1 MLESRKY
8 GLAKPHLRLIRII
21 GVIVPRRLR
30 ADWRQEWEAE
40 LRSREAL
47 LAEWDKLNWKTKLD
61 LLRRSLGA
69 FWDALFLQPGRLED
83 EMFQDLR
90 FGLRM
95 LWKNPGFTAIAVFT
109 LALGIGA
116 NTAIFSVVNGVLLKP
131 LPYPEPERLAR
142 VFQSV
147 TNFPKAPMSP
157 ADFRDYRE
165 QNTTFESLA
174 GYFRQ
179 DLELAQEERAERLMG
194 MRASSG
200 YFRTLGFQPRLGREF
215 TREEEIPD
223 ESAVVILS
231 HSLWQRRFDGDP
243 KIVGKTIRLSGK
255 SFTVVGVA
263 PAGLQHVGGGYRP
276 LPHGE
281 SVDIWWPMRLGPN
294 RPRGALI
301 VNVIGRLKLG
311 VTRQQAEAEFDLIAA
326 RLAEQYPGPY
336 RKAKTLTQPL
346 REEIVEGSQRTL
358 LLLLA
363 AVFFILLIAC
373 VNVANLTLARAATR
387 EREIAV
393 RVALGAGRARIVRQ
407 LLIESLTLAAMG
419 GLLGLLLAKL
429 AINALVRLGP
439 EQIPRLQMIS
449 LDGRILGFTL
459 LISLLTGLLFGMAPA
474 LQSLKLNLNESL
486 KEGGRAASGGRRQR
500 RTRGALVVAEV
511 ALALALLLGAGLL
524 MRSFLK
530 LQQTDPGFNPSG
542 VLTMSIVLPG
552 ARYAYGEPQISFL
565 QRLVERVSAL
575 PGVRS
580 AGVTSDLPWT
590 GYQNEA
596 GLKVEGKTFPPDQM
610 AQAQYHFISAD
621 YMRTIGAPLLSGC
634 WFDPRDTRKSSP
646 VILINQA
653 MARKYWPGED
663 AVGKRI
669 TFGDSAG
676 KDEDWMQVVGVI
688 GDVKDYPNSAK
699 AEPAFYWPV
708 TQQPYP
714 EMSLAIRADKDPL
727 SLVETVRREV
737 RALDR
742 EMPISEVKMLETV
755 AAAAVAG
762 RRFMLLLVSSFAL
775 TALALATIGI
785 YGVTSYLV
793 THRTHEIGIRIALG
807 ANSFDVLKLAL
818 RQGMALALAGVGA
831 GLAMAFAATR
841 LMANLLYGVGATD
854 PATFV
859 AVPVFLI
866 GVALAACYLPA
877 RSATKVDPMVALRS
891 E

>member
-1 MLESRKY
+1 MFERHK
-8 GLAKPHLRLIRII
+8 KPYLWLIRVI
-21 GVIVPRRLR
+21 GVIVPSRLR

-40 LRSREAL
+40 LRCREAL
-47 LAEWDKLNWKTKLD
+47 LAEWERLDQRAKLD

-69 FWDALFLQPGRLED
+69 FWDALLLQPRRLED

-95 LWKNPGFTAIAVFT
+95 LRKNPGFTAVAVFT

-131 LPYPEPERLAR
+131 LPYPEPERLVR
-142 VFQSV
+142 VFQSITV
-147 TNFPKAPMSP
+147 LPKAPMSP

-165 QNTTFESLA
+165 QNTSFESIA

-200 YFRTLGFQPRLGREF
+200 YFRTLGLQPALGREF
-215 TREEEIPD
+215 TREEEVPD
-223 ESAVVILS
+223 DSAVVILS
-231 HSLWQRRFDGDP
+231 HGLWLRSFGGDP
-243 KIVGKTIRLSGK
+243 NIVGKTIRLSGK
-255 SFTVVGVA
+255 SFTIVGVA

-281 SVDIWWPMRLGPN
+281 SVDVWWPMRLGPN
-294 RPRGALI
+294 RPRSAHI
-301 VNVIGRLKLG
+301 VNVVGRLKPG
-311 VTRQQAEAEFDLIAA
+311 VTRQKAEAELDLIAA
-326 RLAEQYPGPY
+326 RLAEQHPDPY
-336 RKAKTLTQPL
+336 KKVTLTQPL
-346 REEIVEGSQRTL
+346 REEIVEGSQKTL
-358 LLLLA
+358 LLLLG
-363 AVFFILLIAC
+363 AVFLVLLIAC
-373 VNVANLTLARAATR
+373 VNVANLTLARAAAR

-393 RVALGAGRARIVRQ
+393 RLALGAGRARIVRQ

-419 GLLGLLLAKL
+419 ALLGLLLAKL
-429 AINALVRLGP
+429 AIDALIRLGP
-439 EQIPRLQMIS
+439 EQLPRLEMIS
-449 LDGRILGFTL
+449 LDGRILAFA
-459 LISLLTGLLFGMAPA
+459 LIISVLTGLLFGMAPA
-474 LQSLKLNLNESL
+474 LQSLKINLNESL

-500 RTRGALVVAEV
+500 RARGALVVAEV

-530 LQQTDPGFNPSG
+530 LQQTDPGFNPEG
-542 VLTMSIVLPG
+542 VLTMSVVLPG
-552 ARYAYGEPQISFL
+552 ARYEYGAPQISFL

-590 GYQNEA
+590 GYQNR
-596 GLKVEGKTFPPDQM
+596 GGGFTIEGKTFPPDQEP
-610 AQAQYHFISAD
+610 QAQYHFLSAD
-621 YMRTIGAPLLSGC
+621 YMRTIGVPLLVGR
-634 WFDPRDTRKSSP
+634 WFDARDRRGANP

-653 MARKYWPGED
+653 MARKYWTGED

-669 TFGDSAG
+669 GISEASR
-676 KDEDWMQVVGVI
+676 KDVIWTQVVGVI
-688 GDVKDYPNSAK
+688 GDVKDYPNSAE
-699 AEPAFYWPV
+699 AEPAYYYPI
-708 TQQPYP
+708 TQEPYP
-714 EMSLAIRADKDPL
+714 EVSLAVRADKDPM
-727 SLVETVRREV
+727 SLVEAVRLEV

-742 EMPISEVKMLETV
+742 EMPISEVKTLETV

-775 TALALATIGI
+775 TALALAAIGI

-793 THRTHEIGIRIALG
+793 AHRTHEIGVRIALG

-818 RQGMALALAGVGA
+818 RQGMALALAGIGA
-831 GLAMAFAATR
+831 GLALALAATR

-854 PATFV
+854 PLTFV
-859 AVPVFLI
+859 AVPLFLI
-866 GVALAACYLPA
+866 GVAFAACYLPA
-877 RSATKVDPMVALRS
+877 RRATKVDPMVALRG